1 MLSLTEAAL
10 EISDGNVSQ
19 DILTRILEVGK
30 EMIQEPVVLI
40 NDVKTILPKLKEN
53 YKLLVIT
60 KGDLLDQ
67 ERKLEL
73 SGLLPYFDGVE
84 IMSDKKTEDY
94 HRLFDRL
101 QINPSEFMMVGNS
114 IRSDIQPVMAL
125 GARGVHIPYEITW
138 AHEKVDDFDK
148 NNPLFSE
155 IQKMEELY
163 KLLN

>member
-1 MLSLTEAAL
+1 MDKIKVIGFDADDTLWICEPIFRNAEEKICKLLSPWMERDSLLKKILDVHVRNMPLYGYGIKGYVLSLTEAAL

-73 SGLLPYFDGVE
+73 SGLLPYFDGE
-84 IMSDKKTEDY
+84 IGRASCRERAL
-94 HRLFDRL
+94 RL
-101 QINPSEFMMVGNS
+101 V
-114 IRSDIQPVMAL
+114 
-125 GARGVHIPYEITW
+125 
-138 AHEKVDDFDK
+138 
-148 NNPLFSE
+148 
-155 IQKMEELY
+155 
-163 KLLN
+163 